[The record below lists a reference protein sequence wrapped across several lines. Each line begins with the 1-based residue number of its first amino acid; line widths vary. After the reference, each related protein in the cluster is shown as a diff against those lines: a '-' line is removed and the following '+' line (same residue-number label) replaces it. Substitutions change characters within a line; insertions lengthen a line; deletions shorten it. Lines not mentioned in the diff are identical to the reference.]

1 MRSAGIVYERA
12 DESSSVDVRGAK
24 ENRDKDAPRKSVP
37 RKRGERYFNDRGRNF
52 DKAAVRAERLRLREQ
67 HYFR

>member
-1 MRSAGIVYERA
+1 MRLTGIVYERA

-37 RKRGERYFNDRGRNF
+37 RKRGERYFNDRGRTI
-52 DKAAVRAERLRLREQ
+52 DKATVRAKRLCLCEQ